1 MLMCQLL
8 CQIGVA
14 SLNGFHDLFMLFVRL
29 WTSIG
34 TGQRL
39 LTDTENILME
49 ILQLML
55 QHLAV
60 TGFIQNIMET
70 IV

>member
-14 SLNGFHDLFMLFVRL
+14 SLNGLHDLFMLFVGL

-49 ILQLML
+49 ILQL
-55 QHLAV
+55 V
-60 TGFIQNIMET
+60 F
-70 IV
+70 

>member
-1 MLMCQLL
+1 MCQLF
-8 CQIGVA
+8 CQIGIA
-14 SLNGFHDLFMLFVRL
+14 SLNGFHDLFMLFIGLRA
-29 WTSIG
+29 SIG

-39 LTDTENILME
+39 LTNTENILME